1 MISQSFRAG
10 PSVAFFW
17 DRLLLE
23 IPFSL
28 IFAAPLVG
36 LAIILLICLF
46 RRGSRDAL
54 GFFSEDLLF
63 RGAFLWIWE
72 LGWEDFVVLANRS
85 VQLRA
90 LN

>member
-1 MISQSFRAG
+1 MR
-10 PSVAFFW
+10 W
-17 DRLLLE
+17 
-23 IPFSL
+23 
-28 IFAAPLVG
+28 
-36 LAIILLICLF
+36 
-46 RRGSRDAL
+46 